1 MSETLKTADSAP
13 LLRLDD
19 VEVDLSLPGRP
30 RRRLLD
36 GLQFS
41 VGADEVVAVLGPT
54 GSGKSS
60 LVRVAA
66 GLLPP
71 SAGSVEVRGLPLRG
85 VSPRMGV
92 VFQTP
97 ALFPWLS
104 VQANVELGL
113 EKLPVAREQKE
124 RMVAWAMDRL
134 GLEGFEEAYPREL
147 SQGMKLRVAV
157 ARALAPQ
164 PELLILDDPF
174 AGLDVLSAE
183 SLRNELVTLWQHSD
197 VNPKAILLV
206 THDIQEAV
214 SLATR
219 VLVLAGTPAR
229 IAVELA
235 IPLPYPRDPGNAAF
249 QDTVSRLHD
258 YLTKQ
263 ILPDDQ
269 PSVGR
274 APSRLLPLPKAD
286 LGQMQGLL
294 EALDDRGGRLDVFD
308 FAAETRREYAG
319 MVVVVNAA
327 ELLGLVATPKDQV
340 ELTDKG
346 RELLKADVNGR
357 KALMNLEFQR
367 IPLFAHFVDLIE
379 RSAEHAVSREAAL
392 EQLGLLFPSENPA
405 QLFHTLVAWA
415 RYAELF
421 GYSSR
426 RGLLYLDRTFVQEGV
441 ELREVQR
448 PKPGLRSRP
457 ARSAAAAPQLAPA
470 QTAPLPA
477 AVPEPEATSEDALQ
491 AAEELSHHE
500 PEGLAQAAHDAHAAH
515 AEVSGHDGHHEG

>member
-1 MSETLKTADSAP
+1 MTETLKGAENAP

-19 VEVDLSLPGRP
+19 VEVDLSLPGQP

-36 GLQFS
+36 GIKFS

-54 GSGKSS
+54 ASGKSS

-71 SAGSVEVRGLPLRG
+71 SAGAVELRGLPLRG
-85 VSPRMGV
+85 VSPRLGV

-164 PELLILDDPF
+164 PELLVLDDPF

-219 VLVLAGTPAR
+219 VLVLAGSPAR
-229 IAVELA
+229 IAVEMA
-235 IPLPYPRDPGNAAF
+235 IPLPYPRDPGTAAF
-249 QDTVSRLHD
+249 QDSVSRLHD

-263 ILPDDQ
+263 ILPDEA
-269 PSVGR
+269 VTGR
-274 APSRLLPLPKAD
+274 APGRLLPLPKAD

-308 FAAETRREYAG
+308 FAAETRREYAA

-327 ELLGLVATPKDQV
+327 ELLGLVTTPKDKV

-357 KALMNLEFQR
+357 KAHLNLEFQR
-367 IPLFAHFVDLIE
+367 VPLFAHFVGLIE
-379 RSAEHAVSREAAL
+379 RSDDHAIGRDAAL
-392 EQLGLLFPSENPA
+392 EQLAQLFPSEHPA

-421 GYSSR
+421 GYNPR
-426 RGLLYLDRTFVQEGV
+426 RGLLYLDRSFVREGA

-448 PKPGLRSRP
+448 PKPGPL
-457 ARSAAAAPQLAPA
+457 ARQAKAAAPAR
-470 QTAPLPA
+470 TTTLPE
-477 AVPEPEATSEDALQ
+477 AVPEPEAPSEDALQ
-491 AAEELSHHE
+491 AAEQLGQHE
-500 PEGLAQAAHDAHAAH
+500 PAGLAEAAHAAH
-515 AEVSGHDGHHEG
+515 AEIASGRDGHHEG